1 MIDDIRQAAHD
12 PEHVMTPEEILA
24 TGGMFDENAYV
35 RAYPDVAQAITEGS
49 IVSADEHYLIH
60 GRAEGRRRPAIRVDG
75 PSHALRFPRAA
86 LAAPPPREFRCSL
99 EGVLLSSGGGAVA
112 LGWLDDVADELEGI
126 QLSGPDWVIRLHAA
140 SVMRTRRPDVESAI
154 GHTTPHAYGFI
165 GAYFEAVPFRPCATV
180 FVALITRSG
189 NLVEWP
195 VPVRFC
201 SDLELR
207 EVLLSHISAAKFF
220 GNPQVS
226 AIANFGAGFGDTVV
240 ALNRAIAASLTR
252 NLYVER
258 FGQKPQPPKASI
270 VVCLYGRAEFLFLQN
285 ALFSGLPG
293 FGDYEFIYVLNSPEL
308 AETLLREA
316 SAASRIYG
324 TRITVVILPGNVG
337 FGAANN
343 AAVTVALTRRIL
355 VVNPDV
361 FPRDPNWA
369 QKHAELLSARPAEE
383 TRLFGV
389 PLYYDDGSLMHGGM
403 FFEIDTEILLVKE
416 RQRPVPLVRV
426 EHYGKGAPVSV
437 ARFTRSRP
445 VPAVTGAF
453 ISCDRDWFE
462 RLGGFTEDYVFGHYE
477 DADLCLKS
485 LERGS
490 VPWLHDLR
498 LWHLEG
504 KGSTRRFVHEGGSLI
519 NRWLFSA
526 RWADLI
532 GESLL
537 GQHPSHALLTQ
548 DVSQD
553 ILSKD
558 AQLLRAR
565 EADRAADAVDP
576 TSVPV
581 PVPAPDV
588 TTARATPK
596 TKAKAKPGYFGMPAA
611 AGVRGAAG
619 RSGRVRAAAG

>member
-1 MIDDIRQAAHD
+1 MTDNMAQASSCPA
-12 PEHVMTPEEILA
+12 PAPTLGESFAAAAP
-24 TGGMFDENAYV
+24 FDESAYV
-35 RAYPDVAQAITEGS
+35 RAYPDVAQAISDGA
-49 IVSADEHYLIH
+49 IASADEHYLIH
-60 GRAEGRRRPAIRVDG
+60 GRAEGRRRPAIHLGG

-86 LAAPPPREFRCSL
+86 QAAPPPREFRCSL
-99 EGVLLSSGGGAVA
+99 EGVLLSAGGGAVA
-112 LGWLDDVADELEGI
+112 LGWLDDSADELEGI

-140 SVMRTRRPDVESAI
+140 SVMRTRRPDVETAI
-154 GHTTPHAYGFI
+154 GGTTPHAYGFI
-165 GAYFEAVPFRPCATV
+165 GAYFEAVPFQPCATV

-201 SDLELR
+201 TDLELR

-220 GNPQVS
+220 GNLQVS
-226 AIANFGAGFGDTVV
+226 AIANFGGGFGDMVL

-252 NLYVER
+252 DLYVER

-293 FGDYEFIYVLNSPEL
+293 FGEYEFIYVLNSPEL
-308 AETLLREA
+308 AERLLREA

-355 VVNPDV
+355 IVNPDV

-416 RQRPVPLVRV
+416 RPTPVPLVRV

-437 ARFTRSRP
+437 ARFTRPRP

-453 ISCDRDWFE
+453 ISCDRGWFE
-462 RLGGFTEDYVFGHYE
+462 MLGGFTEDYVFGHYE

-485 LERGS
+485 LKRGS
-490 VPWLHDLR
+490 APWLHDLR

-532 GESLL
+532 GDSVL
-537 GQHPSHALLTQ
+537 GQHPTHALLTQ
-548 DVSQD
+548 DVSHE
-553 ILSKD
+553 IFAKD
-558 AQLLRAR
+558 VQGFRAR
-565 EADRAADAVDP
+565 EADRPRDSDVEIDADVIG
-576 TSVPV
+576 
-581 PVPAPDV
+581 PAPMRD
-588 TTARATPK
+588 TTAQAPAK
-596 TKAKAKPGYFGMPAA
+596 PKAKARYFEIREAK
-611 AGVRGAAG
+611 GVRNP
-619 RSGRVRAAAG
+619 RIRAAAG

>member
-1 MIDDIRQAAHD
+1 
-12 PEHVMTPEEILA
+12 
-24 TGGMFDENAYV
+24 
-35 RAYPDVAQAITEGS
+35 
-49 IVSADEHYLIH
+49 
-60 GRAEGRRRPAIRVDG
+60 
-75 PSHALRFPRAA
+75 
-86 LAAPPPREFRCSL
+86 
-99 EGVLLSSGGGAVA
+99 
-112 LGWLDDVADELEGI
+112 
-126 QLSGPDWVIRLHAA
+126 
-140 SVMRTRRPDVESAI
+140 MRTRRPDVESVI
-154 GHTTPHAYGFI
+154 GQATPHPYGFI
-165 GAYFEAVPFRPCATV
+165 GAYFEAVPLRPCATV

-201 SDLELR
+201 TDLELC

-226 AIANFGAGFGDTVV
+226 AIANFGAGFGDTVL

-252 NLYVER
+252 DLYVER
-258 FGQKPQPPKASI
+258 FGQRPQPPKASI

-316 SAASRIYG
+316 SAASLIYG

-355 VVNPDV
+355 IVNPDV

-437 ARFTRSRP
+437 ARFTRLRS
-445 VPAVTGAF
+445 
-453 ISCDRDWFE
+453 
-462 RLGGFTEDYVFGHYE
+462 
-477 DADLCLKS
+477 LK
-485 LERGS
+485 RGS
-490 VPWLHDLR
+490 APWLHDLR

-532 GESLL
+532 ADSLL

-548 DVSQD
+548 DVSHG
-553 ILSKD
+553 IFSKD
-558 AQLLRAR
+558 AQGR
-565 EADRAADAVDP
+565 ETDRPADAV
-576 TSVPV
+576 S
-581 PVPAPDV
+581 PAPAPAPE
-588 TTARATPK
+588 TTPK
-596 TKAKAKPGYFGMPAA
+596 ATATATAASKPKAKGKPPYIDTREAKGVRTPRIRAAA
-611 AGVRGAAG
+611 AG
-619 RSGRVRAAAG
+619 

>member
-1 MIDDIRQAAHD
+1 MPDDIAQATPG
-12 PEHVMTPEEILA
+12 PEHAPTPEEILA
-24 TGGMFDENAYV
+24 AGGDFDEQSYV
-35 RAYPDVAQAITEGS
+35 LAYPDVARAISDGS
-49 IVSADEHYLIH
+49 MTSADEHYLVH
-60 GRAEGRRRPAIRVDG
+60 GRAEGRRRPAIRLG
-75 PSHALRFPRAA
+75 SQSHGLRFPIAA
-86 LAAPPPREFRCSL
+86 QAAPPPSEFRCSL

-112 LGWLDDVADELEGI
+112 LGWLDDTADELEGI
-126 QLSGPDWVIRLHAA
+126 QLSGPDWVIRLPAA
-140 SVMRTRRPDVESAI
+140 AVMRTRRPDVESAI
-154 GHTTPHAYGFI
+154 GQTTAHPYGFI
-165 GAYFEAVPFRPCATV
+165 GAYFEAVPLQPCATV
-180 FVALITRSG
+180 FVALVTRGG

-201 SDLELR
+201 TDLELR

-226 AIANFGAGFGDTVV
+226 AIANFGAGFGDTVL
-240 ALNRAIAASLTR
+240 ALNRAIAANLTR
-252 NLYVER
+252 DLYVER
-258 FGQKPQPPKASI
+258 FGQRPQAPKASI

-355 VVNPDV
+355 IVNPDV

-369 QKHAELLSARPAEE
+369 QKHAELLSARPPEE

-403 FFEIDTEILLVKE
+403 FFEIDKEILLTKE
-416 RQRPVPLVRV
+416 RQRLIPLVRV

-453 ISCDRDWFE
+453 ISCDRGWFE
-462 RLGGFTEDYVFGHYE
+462 TLGGFTEDYVFGHYE

-485 LERGS
+485 LKRGS

-504 KGSTRRFVHEGGSLI
+504 KGSTRRFLHEGGSLI

-532 GESLL
+532 GESLM
-537 GQHPSHALLTQ
+537 GQHPTHALLTQ
-548 DVSQD
+548 NVSHD
-553 ILSKD
+553 IFSKD
-558 AQLLRAR
+558 AQSLRPR
-565 EADRAADAVDP
+565 EADRPEAAVSP
-576 TSVPV
+576 T
-581 PVPAPDV
+581 PAPEPARHAKAKTPV
-588 TTARATPK
+588 TTT
-596 TKAKAKPGYFGMPAA
+596 TKAKSRYFEMREAK
-611 AGVRGAAG
+611 GVRGRDVRTPRVRGTAAG
-619 RSGRVRAAAG
+619 